1 MADYSA
7 LYRIAPIDV
16 SAPRADFFTPLA
28 AIANRIQ
35 QGRQFEQQ
43 QAQRAAE
50 QQAEQEYRKAS
61 LAQQGASAA
70 ALDKYRMAELGLR
83 RQAEDRASLPT
94 GFEQTETGLRPI
106 QGGPADPEYLKA
118 RGEVSGGIPAEVQQ
132 RRAAVVAQGLDPNA
146 PHLQAFILSGRMPR
160 EDQQPL
166 TATDKKAI
174 LEADDSV
181 LAAETAI
188 GNLKQAKELSKK
200 AYSGPAAGTR
210 AYAGSF
216 LGSEGAQE
224 TSDLNNLVMSN
235 ALSQLKSIFGAAPT
249 EGERKIL
256 LDIQG
261 SVNQPD
267 SVRQVIYDRAIGL
280 ARKRLDFN
288 KARAGEL
295 RGGTFYKS
303 QQGGS
308 AAPQPQPQP
317 QQNQP
322 LPPRNDIDPR
332 AIDALKSN
340 PQLAAQFDAKYGQ
353 GASSMVLGH

>member
-7 LYRIAPIDV
+7 LYRLAPFDV
-16 SAPRADFFTPLA
+16 SAPRADFFTPLSQIA
-28 AIANRIQ
+28 GQITANR
-35 QGRQFEQQ
+35 G
-43 QAQRAAE
+43 
-50 QQAEQEYRKAS
+50 
-61 LAQQGASAA
+61 LAQQKELRQQQLADSRAARADAA
-70 ALDKYRMAELGLR
+70 ARSERDFQFRQQEAER
-83 RQAEDRASLPT
+83 VQRNSDRAFAQGLVPG
-94 GFEQTETGLRPI
+94 GFERTATGLQPI
-106 QGGPADPEYLKA
+106 PGGPQDPEYLKA
-118 RGEVSGGIPAEVQQ
+118 RGEVAGGIPSEVQQ

-146 PHLQAFILSGRMPR
+146 PNLQAFILSGRMPR

-188 GNLKQAKELSKK
+188 GNLQQAKELSKK
-200 AYSGPAAGTR
+200 AFSGPAAGTR
-210 AYAGSF
+210 AYAGTF
-216 LGSEGAQE
+216 LGAQGAQE

-235 ALSQLKSIFGAAPT
+235 ALIQLKSIFGAAPT

-267 SVRQVIYDRAIGL
+267 SVRQAIYDRAIGL
-280 ARKRLDFN
+280 ARKRLEFN

-303 QQGGS
+303 QQGGGHS
-308 AAPQPQPQP
+308 A
-317 QQNQP
+317 
-322 LPPRNDIDPR
+322 
-332 AIDALKSN
+332 KS
-340 PQLAAQFDAKYGQ
+340 
-353 GASSMVLGH
+353 SSTGKTSSGLQWSVE

>member
-7 LYRIAPIDV
+7 LYRIAPFDV
-16 SAPRADFFTPLA
+16 SAPKADFLSPLSQIAGQITANREMAQQKALREQTLADSRAARADA
-28 AIANRIQ
+28 AARSERDFQFRQ
-35 QGRQFEQQ
+35 QEAER
-43 QAQRAAE
+43 AQRNADRSF
-50 QQAEQEYRKAS
+50 Y
-61 LAQQGASAA
+61 QG
-70 ALDKYRMAELGLR
+70 LV
-83 RQAEDRASLPT
+83 PT
-94 GFEQTETGLRPI
+94 GFERTDAGLRPI
-106 QGGPADPEYLKA
+106 QGGPQDPEYLKA
-118 RGEVSGGIPAEVQQ
+118 RGEVSGGIPSEVQQ

-188 GNLKQAKELSKK
+188 GNLQQAKELSKK
-200 AYSGPAAGTR
+200 AYSGPGAGTR
-210 AYAGSF
+210 GYAGTF
-216 LGSEGAQE
+216 FGAEGAQE
-224 TSDLNNLVMSN
+224 TSDLSNLVMSN

-267 SVRQVIYDRAIGL
+267 SVRQAIYDRAIGL

-303 QQGGS
+303 QHGGGS
-308 AAPQPQPQP
+308 T
-317 QQNQP
+317 
-322 LPPRNDIDPR
+322 
-332 AIDALKSN
+332 
-340 PQLAAQFDAKYGQ
+340 AAQSPK
-353 GASSMVLGH
+353 LGKTSGGLQWSVE